1 MDWEKE
7 LVDGLIKASNDNLSL
22 KDESSR
28 NKAIEN
34 FADPIAKAIK
44 RGSSI
49 RVLGSATCREI
60 SLLEDMSD
68 GDIWTV
74 KDSGSIRNP
83 DGSVLNVQAGDLVRY
98 DGSQW
103 TQFLH
108 LDLSGYA
115 TDDELNSAIRNLSN
129 SVDVMLSGKQ
139 DCLTFDTTPTE
150 HSSNPVTS
158 NGIKDYVD
166 SAVTGT
172 YKYRGSVAA
181 SYVNGLTSPSNGDV
195 YNINEAGEIT
205 NGEDGKP
212 MSVSVGDNVAWVD
225 DPVQHKSYWDRM
237 AAELDLSNFVEFDDI
252 ATANMTGVVKSSTAT
267 GKVSVGTDGTMSV
280 NGWNDK
286 ADKSHSHA
294 TTDITATTSDK
305 GKVLQVGSDGKAAW
319 ATLAV
324 DNALSSTSENPVQNK
339 VVKAALD
346 ANQNTLT
353 FGTPANMQNNNT
365 YYQCIAVSTGDFSCM
380 VKLYDV
386 TDFFDGTISNASF
399 ERSVF
404 FGDVSLIRDVGNA
417 GCKYA
422 RVCAMIGYSNASYDI
437 ILQSNDNYAYPVL
450 IKANFD
456 ELNPTRNDNG
466 GYKIANGKISLDTTQ
481 TQVSN
486 LVVDCSGYTRMFI
499 NTGIYP
505 SSSLKAYIFTD
516 ADGNVKSNASTY
528 YYDGYV
534 DVPDGA
540 TKLYLHI
547 RRSHNRPSVGPVT
560 TTPHYYL
567 CMRYTGGWPAGLM
580 EYFGRFYTR
589 TAASGAMHA
598 RPLLLTYVP
607 NYNNWTTTSI
617 PSGYTVE
624 KSATFVGRVEQA
636 DKLATARTVQTN
648 LGSTAA
654 ASFDGTA
661 NITPGVS
668 GTLPITNG
676 GTGAT
681 TKEGA
686 RDNLG
691 LGSLATKDDVA
702 WSDVTDKPT
711 TYTPS
716 SHSHTKSDITDMPTD
731 YLTGGSQTA
740 TSTTDGGTNTFT
752 FTKADGT
759 TATFDVKNGTKGSKG
774 DDGKTWLPTVA
785 ANGDI
790 SWTQSSTSTAP
801 ATVNIKGPQ
810 GEQGVQGI
818 QGEKGETGPQGP
830 KGEKGDTGA
839 QGPQGIQGET
849 GPQGPKGDKGDKGEA
864 GSDASVT
871 AAAVNA
877 LTGLTISTSGNAA
890 TASKVSQSVGNGNI
904 LARDSSGNAVYQDGL
919 SIYADDNN
927 GYFIGIGK
935 SGSGRN
941 CRLRFT
947 TSNGKVGYIG
957 PTSLTADRSWCLPDA
972 GGTLALATDIPS
984 GVATL
989 AGDNTFTGNNTFNQN
1004 INISNTS
1011 GQAQL
1016 VANGKSGSITLAS
1029 SNNGNARG
1037 VWLSAHGTDTN
1048 GKWAFSV
1055 DTNNNVT
1062 LNGNVNGTATNANKL
1077 SSYMFNGNYET
1088 ETRWYKCATITYDG
1102 SWTDNISR
1110 FACVYKLLDSTLA
1123 ANNIPFDVVVGWR
1136 NNSSAGG
1143 TAVSRPFVYVYSQ
1156 TDISQYIGFRLCV
1169 SQRNT
1174 SSGRA
1179 TASLYVEFKAQRWD
1193 RVSVSHIH
1201 TQGGTCTLESG
1212 SKLTEE
1218 PTADGTTVNE
1228 TWIDDITGNAATAT
1242 NATYATTAGTAGT
1255 ADSARSVMGETQNLC
1270 DVNDDNLRG
1279 WTKETDSDSSRIL
1292 SKTLGRDE
1300 RVSPTYYNWKPCKF
1314 RVRYSIRPGETCT
1327 YNGSTGVLLGT
1338 DLGIYFKTA
1347 SGAYGTIKY
1356 IGQRK
1361 YSTGTDA
1368 GSWYNV
1374 DTVFDC
1380 TDITDLKYAQCYFFF
1395 QTRVAAADA
1404 TGTDIVGTTKIRNIR
1419 IERIP
1424 DKALSADSASNCNYS
1439 GSSSANTF
1447 VIKRTTSGGGAF
1459 AVYQPNN
1466 QATDYWRVGSSA
1478 DASKFVFN
1486 YKGSKDVVSI
1496 DTNGGISAGD
1506 ITAKG
1511 LDNNTNIIA
1520 DGGSGRIG
1528 LCSNSNGKQKGIYV
1542 YPFGAASAKWVLEV
1556 DAANVATLH
1565 GSADSASTA
1574 VLANNLNVAG
1584 YTNGVIQASY
1594 NSTSKYTD
1602 LGTNA
1607 GSGVAVAFANKSE
1620 DSTKWGGK
1628 KLYMGSTLGS
1638 ASDTIYFIQ

>member
-7 LVDGLIKASNDNLSL
+7 FVAGLIKASNDNLSL

-28 NKAIEN
+28 NKSIEN
-34 FADPIAKAIK
+34 FADPIVKAIK

-60 SLLEDMSD
+60 SRLEDMSD

-98 DGSQW
+98 DGAQW

-150 HSSNPVTS
+150 RSSNPVTS

-324 DNALSSTSENPVQNK
+324 DNALSATSTNPVQNK

-346 ANQNTLT
+346 AKQNALT
-353 FGTPANMQNNNT
+353 FDTTPTSGSTKPVTSGGIRSYVDGKTWFGYNGTPASMQNNNT
-365 YYQCIAVSTGDFSCM
+365 YYQCIAATTGDFSCM

-386 TDFFDGTISNASF
+386 TDFFNGTISYASF

-404 FGDVSLIRDVGNA
+404 FGDVSLIRDAGNA

-422 RVCAMIGYSNASYDI
+422 RVCAMIGYNNARDNI
-437 ILQSNDNYAYPVL
+437 ILQSDNNYAYPLL
-450 IKANFD
+450 IKANFE
-456 ELNPTRNDNG
+456 ELEPTRNDNG
-466 GYKIANGKISLDTTQ
+466 GYQITNGKISLDTTQ
-481 TQVSN
+481 TKVSN
-486 LVVDCSGYTRMFI
+486 LVVNCSGYTRMFI

-516 ADGNVKSNASTY
+516 AEGNVKGNASTY

-547 RRSHNRPSVGPVT
+547 QRSQFRPSVGPVT

-567 CMRYTGGWPAGLM
+567 CMRYTSGWPAGRV
-580 EYFGRFYTR
+580 EYFGRFFTR
-589 TAASGAMHA
+589 TTASGAMHA

-607 NYNNWTTTSI
+607 NYNNWTTASI

-654 ASFDGTA
+654 VSFDGST

-668 GTLPITNG
+668 GTLPLANG
-676 GTGAT
+676 GTGAS

-686 RDNLG
+686 RTNLG
-691 LGSLATKDDVA
+691 LGSLATKDSVA
-702 WSDVTDKPT
+702 WSEVTGKPT

-716 SHSHTKSDITDMPTD
+716 SHNHTKSDITDMPTD

-740 TSTTDGGTNTFT
+740 TSTADGGTNTFT
-752 FTKADGT
+752 FTKADGS
-759 TATFDVKNGTKGSKG
+759 TATFNVKNGTKGSKG

-790 SWTQSSTSTAP
+790 SWTQSSTSAAP

-810 GEQGVQGI
+810 GEQGIQGI
-818 QGEKGETGPQGP
+818 QGEKGATGPQGP
-830 KGEKGDTGA
+830 KGDKGDTGA
-839 QGPQGIQGET
+839 TGPQGSKGDQGIQGPQGVQ
-849 GPQGPKGDKGDKGEA
+849 GPQGPKGDKGDKGDK

-877 LTGLTISTSGNAA
+877 LTGLTINTSGNAGSA
-890 TASKVSQSVGNGNI
+890 TK
-904 LARDSSGNAVYQDGL
+904 
-919 SIYADDNN
+919 
-927 GYFIGIGK
+927 
-935 SGSGRN
+935 
-941 CRLRFT
+941 
-947 TSNGKVGYIG
+947 
-957 PTSLTADRSWCLPDA
+957 
-972 GGTLALATDIPS
+972 
-984 GVATL
+984 
-989 AGDNTFTGNNTFNQN
+989 
-1004 INISNTS
+1004 
-1011 GQAQL
+1011 
-1016 VANGKSGSITLAS
+1016 AS
-1029 SNNGNARG
+1029 SSDR
-1037 VWLSAHGTDTN
+1037 LSYY
-1048 GKWAFSV
+1048 S
-1055 DTNNNVT
+1055 
-1062 LNGNVNGTATNANKL
+1062 
-1077 SSYMFNGNYET
+1077 FNGNNET
-1088 ETRWYKCATITYDG
+1088 GERWYKCASITLDG
-1102 SWTDNISR
+1102 SWTDSSSR
-1110 FACVYKLLDSTLA
+1110 FACVYKFLDKTGSSDNL
-1123 ANNIPFDVVVGWR
+1123 PFDVVVGWR

-1143 TAVSRPFVYVYSQ
+1143 TAVGRPFVYVYSQ
-1156 TDISQYIGFRLCV
+1156 TDLAQYIGFRLCV
-1169 SQRNT
+1169 TARNAST
-1174 SSGRA
+1174 GLS
-1179 TASLYVEFKAQRWD
+1179 TASLYVKFKAQRWD
-1193 RVSVSHIH
+1193 RVSISHIH
-1201 TQGGTCTLESG
+1201 TQIGICTMESG
-1212 SKLTEE
+1212 SKLTTE
-1218 PTADGTTVNE
+1218 PTADGATVNE

-1242 NATYATTAGTAGT
+1242 TATNATYATTAGT

-1279 WTKETDSDSSRIL
+1279 WITETDSDSSRIL

-1300 RVSPTYYNWKPCKF
+1300 RVSPIYYNWKPCKF

-1338 DLGIYFKTA
+1338 DLGIYFNTA

-1361 YSTGTDA
+1361 YSTGTDT
-1368 GSWYNV
+1368 GTWYNV
-1374 DTVFDC
+1374 DTIFDC
-1380 TDITDLKYAQCYFFF
+1380 TGLTDLKYAKFYFFF

-1404 TGTDIVGTTKIRNIR
+1404 TGTNIVGTTKIRNIR
-1419 IERIP
+1419 IERIS

-1439 GSSSANTF
+1439 GSSSVNTF

-1486 YKGSKDVVSI
+1486 YKGTKDVVSI
-1496 DTNGGISAGD
+1496 DTNGGMGVGNV
-1506 ITAKG
+1506 TANG
-1511 LDNNTNIIA
+1511 PDNNTNIVA

-1528 LCSNSNGKQKGIYV
+1528 LCSNSNGIRKGIFAYA
-1542 YPFGAASAKWVLEV
+1542 FGTASGKWILEIN
-1556 DAANVATLH
+1556 NVNEAVLH

-1574 VLANNLNVAG
+1574 SLANSLNVAN
-1584 YTNGVIQASY
+1584 YTNGVIQATY
-1594 NSTSKYTD
+1594 NTSSKYTD

-1607 GSGVAVAFANKSE
+1607 GTGVAVAFSNKSE
-1620 DSTKWGGK
+1620 NSTKWNDK
-1628 KLYMGSTLGS
+1628 KLYVGSTLG
-1638 ASDTIYFIQ
+1638 ADSDTIYFIR

>member
-60 SLLEDMSD
+60 SRLEDMSD

-98 DGSQW
+98 DGAQW

-115 TDDELNSAIRNLSN
+115 TDDELNSAVRNLLN

-195 YNINEAGEIT
+195 YNINEAGEII

-267 GKVSVGTDGTMSV
+267 GKVSVGTDGTMIV

-319 ATLAV
+319 ATLPV

-339 VVKAALD
+339 VVNAALD
-346 ANQNTLT
+346 AKQNTLT
-353 FGTPANMQNNNT
+353 FDTTPTSGSTKPVTSGGIRSYVDGKTWFSYNGTPASMQNNNT
-365 YYQCIAVSTGDFSCM
+365 YYQCIAASTGDFSCM

-404 FGDVSLIRDVGNA
+404 FGDVSLIRDAGNA

-422 RVCAMIGYSNASYDI
+422 RVCAMIGYSNASYNI

-450 IKANFD
+450 IKANFE
-456 ELNPTRNDNG
+456 ELNPTRYDNG

-516 ADGNVKSNASTY
+516 ANGNVKGNASTY

-547 RRSHNRPSVGPVT
+547 QRSQNRPSVGPVT

-567 CMRYTGGWPAGLM
+567 CMRYTSGWPTGRI

-607 NYNNWTTTSI
+607 NYNNWTTASI

-654 ASFDGTA
+654 VSFDGSS

-668 GTLPITNG
+668 GTLPLANG

-681 TKEGA
+681 TVEGA
-686 RDNLG
+686 RTNLG
-691 LGSLATKDDVA
+691 LGALATKNSVA
-702 WSDVTDKPT
+702 WSEVTGKPT
-711 TYTPS
+711 TFTPS

-759 TATFDVKNGTKGSKG
+759 TATFDVRNGTKGSKGEQGAQGIQGPKGDTGATGATGPQGPKGDTGPKGDKG

-790 SWTQSSTSTAP
+790 SWAQSSTSTAP

-810 GEQGVQGI
+810 GEQGIQGI
-818 QGEKGETGPQGP
+818 QGDKGATGPQGP
-830 KGEKGDTGA
+830 KGDKGDTGA
-839 QGPQGIQGET
+839 TGPQGIQGET
-849 GPQGPKGDKGDKGEA
+849 GPQGPKGDTGEQGIQGIQGPQGVQGPQGPKGDKGEA
-864 GSDASVT
+864 GSDATVT

-890 TASKVSQSVGNGNI
+890 TATKASLSDRLSYFSFSG
-904 LARDSSGNAVYQDGL
+904 SHESGN
-919 SIYADDNN
+919 
-927 GYFIGIGK
+927 
-935 SGSGRN
+935 
-941 CRLRFT
+941 
-947 TSNGKVGYIG
+947 
-957 PTSLTADRSWCLPDA
+957 
-972 GGTLALATDIPS
+972 
-984 GVATL
+984 
-989 AGDNTFTGNNTFNQN
+989 
-1004 INISNTS
+1004 
-1011 GQAQL
+1011 
-1016 VANGKSGSITLAS
+1016 
-1029 SNNGNARG
+1029 
-1037 VWLSAHGTDTN
+1037 
-1048 GKWAFSV
+1048 
-1055 DTNNNVT
+1055 
-1062 LNGNVNGTATNANKL
+1062 
-1077 SSYMFNGNYET
+1077 
-1088 ETRWYKCATITYDG
+1088 RWYKCATITLDS
-1102 SWTDNISR
+1102 SWTDSISR
-1110 FACVYKLLDSTLA
+1110 FACTYKLLDSVITA
-1123 ANNIPFDVVVGWR
+1123 DNIPFDVVVGWR

-1156 TDISQYIGFRLCV
+1156 ADVSQYIGFRLCV
-1169 SQRNT
+1169 TTRNT
-1174 SSGRA
+1174 STGRA
-1179 TASLYVEFKAQRWD
+1179 TASLYVKFKDQRYD
-1193 RVSVSHIH
+1193 KLSVSHIH
-1201 TQGGTCTLESG
+1201 TQAGSCTMETG
-1212 SKLTEE
+1212 SKLTAE
-1218 PTADGTTVNE
+1218 PAADGTNTNE
-1228 TWIDDITGNAATAT
+1228 TWIDDITGKAAT
-1242 NATYATTAGTAGT
+1242 
-1255 ADSARSVMGETQNLC
+1255 
-1270 DVNDDNLRG
+1270 
-1279 WTKETDSDSSRIL
+1279 
-1292 SKTLGRDE
+1292 
-1300 RVSPTYYNWKPCKF
+1300 
-1314 RVRYSIRPGETCT
+1314 
-1327 YNGSTGVLLGT
+1327 
-1338 DLGIYFKTA
+1338 
-1347 SGAYGTIKY
+1347 
-1356 IGQRK
+1356 
-1361 YSTGTDA
+1361 
-1368 GSWYNV
+1368 
-1374 DTVFDC
+1374 
-1380 TDITDLKYAQCYFFF
+1380 
-1395 QTRVAAADA
+1395 
-1404 TGTDIVGTTKIRNIR
+1404 
-1419 IERIP
+1419 
-1424 DKALSADSASNCNYS
+1424 ADSASNCNKS
-1439 GSSSANTF
+1439 ETTSVNTF

-1459 AVYQPNN
+1459 AVFQPNN
-1466 QATDYWRVGSSA
+1466 QATDYWRAGSSA

-1496 DTNGGISAGD
+1496 DTNGGIGAGN
-1506 ITAKG
+1506 ITANG
-1511 LDNNTNIIA
+1511 PDNNTNIIA

-1528 LCSNSNGKQKGIYV
+1528 LCSNSDGTKKGIYA
-1542 YPFGAASAKWVLEV
+1542 YKFGNANAKWVVEV
-1556 DAANVATLH
+1556 TAANDVAFH
-1565 GSADSASTA
+1565 GLADSASA
-1574 VLANNLNVAG
+1574 ALLANNLNVDG
-1584 YTNGVIQASY
+1584 KTNGVVQAAY
-1594 NSTSKYTD
+1594 DATSNLTN

-1607 GSGVAVAFANKSE
+1607 GTGVAVAFANKSE
-1620 DSTKWGGK
+1620 DSTKWNGK
-1628 KLYMGSTLGS
+1628 KQYVGSTLGS
-1638 ASDTIYFIQ
+1638 DSNTIYFIR